1 MNRIRTRLLLV
12 FLAATLV
19 PVAATLAVT
28 WRLLEHSMSLNPT
41 RELDAASRALEVT
54 GRALYQTTC
63 EALRAEVAGGRVTAS
78 AAWRRGESA
87 NWPQDIREFAESG
100 AAERFHLAGEQR
112 DRVEYLVRRDDG
124 VLVYR
129 KAIGGPGM
137 KALTD
142 RYMQA
147 RAVVERADSRD
158 LRRGFILTLIV
169 LAVGV
174 WALSFAAVTY
184 LARRIS
190 RPMEHLTAALAR
202 LADGDLRARLDPK
215 GTDEVAGA
223 MLAFNR
229 TAEELEESR
238 EKLVHVTR
246 LASWQS
252 LARKMAHEVKNSLT
266 PIRLTMEE
274 IVARKGEQDEVFI
287 EQAAQ
292 IVVDEVG
299 TLERRVRAFT
309 EFASEPPV
317 RVEELDVNSMLEER
331 IALLKAAHPEVVY
344 DTRLD
349 PRAARA
355 KGDADLIKGVLTNLL
370 ENAAHAA
377 GAGGVVLGRTF
388 AENGRIA
395 VEIQDS
401 GPGLSANAR
410 ASLFEPTISFKKAG
424 MGLGLSI
431 AKRSAMLLGGD
442 IVLVPGEL
450 GGAAFRVLLPRAEEH
465 AGTTSVGR

>member
-41 RELDAASRALEVT
+41 AELDAASKALEVT
-54 GRALYQTTC
+54 GRALYQNTC
-63 EALRAEVAGGRVTAS
+63 EALRAEVESRRIHPAAVWDRVNAS
-78 AAWRRGESA
+78 R
-87 NWPQDIREFAESG
+87 WPQEIRDFADSGDID
-100 AAERFHLAGEQR
+100 RFHLTGAQR
-112 DRVEYLVRRDDG
+112 DRVEYLVRSGDR
-124 VLVYR
+124 VVVYGR
-129 KAIGGPGM
+129 PIGGPGM
-137 KALTD
+137 KALSEQFM
-142 RYMQA
+142 RA
-147 RAVVERADSRD
+147 RAVVERANSRD

-169 LAVGV
+169 LAVAV
-174 WALSFAAVTY
+174 WALSFAAVAY

-190 RPMEHLTAALAR
+190 RPMEQLTDGLAR
-202 LADGDLRARLDPK
+202 LADGDLHARLEPK
-215 GTDEVAGA
+215 GTDEVAAA

-229 TAEELEESR
+229 SAEQLEESR
-238 EKLVHVTR
+238 DKLVHVTR

-274 IVARKGEQDEVFI
+274 IVARKGEQDEAFI

-309 EFASEPPV
+309 DFAAEPPV
-317 RVEELDVNSMLEER
+317 RVEELDVNSLLEER
-331 IALLKAAHPEVVY
+331 ISLLRAAHPEIVY
-344 DTRLD
+344 NTRLD
-349 PRAARA
+349 PQAARA
-355 KGDADLIKGVLTNLL
+355 KGDSDLVKGVLTNLL
-370 ENAAHAA
+370 ENAAQAA

-401 GPGLSANAR
+401 GPGLSASAR

-442 IVLVPGEL
+442 IVLVRGEL
-450 GGAAFRVLLPRAEEH
+450 GGAAFRVLLPRVEEH